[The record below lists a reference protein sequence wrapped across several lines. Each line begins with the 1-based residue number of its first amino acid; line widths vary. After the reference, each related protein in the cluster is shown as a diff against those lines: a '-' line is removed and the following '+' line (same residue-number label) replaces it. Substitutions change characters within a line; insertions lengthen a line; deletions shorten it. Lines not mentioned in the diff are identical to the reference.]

1 MMRSTKQKYRRTL
14 RRKRKRHRI
23 IARAA
28 EGGRPEETESLF
40 SPPFLL
46 RLVREKLRDCYGRR
60 CSRMI
65 GRARSADIGQSW
77 KQFYRTCD
85 DHDTDTSYLAISML
99 SLLYSATSNKGK
111 FLKGRRR

>member
-1 MMRSTKQKYRRTL
+1 MMQSTKQKYRRTL

-23 IARAA
+23 IARAV

-46 RLVREKLRDCYGRR
+46 RLVREKLRDCCGRR
-60 CSRMI
+60 CSRMT
-65 GRARSADIGQSW
+65 GRARADIGQSW
-77 KQFYRTCD
+77 KQFYRTCY

-111 FLKGRRR
+111 FLKGCRR